1 MTFSYW
7 IYTGIG
13 VVFTALVVLL
23 LHRRNRPLT
32 NGLFYFPPTTLL
44 FALLAINLKFTIP
57 MLDEVAS
64 GYVFYTLVN
73 AVFLAILFFTVQHH
87 KLSLAEEKKQM
98 NLADKVIVSHILT
111 HKEHVGKA
119 DAAYIEGSD
128 LTPAEKKHALELLAQ
143 DPHIRIETIREK
155 IREKAIG
162 LNHDFDKEK

>member
-1 MTFSYW
+1 MIFSYW
-7 IYTGIG
+7 IYALIG
-13 VVFTALVVLL
+13 LVFTALVMLL
-23 LHRRNRPLT
+23 LHRRNRPVT

-44 FALLAINLKFTIP
+44 FALLAINLNFDVP
-57 MLDEVAS
+57 HLSDAAR
-64 GYVFYTLVN
+64 GYLFYGLANV
-73 AVFLAILFFTVQHH
+73 VFLTILFFTVQHH

-111 HKEHVGKA
+111 HKEHVGRA